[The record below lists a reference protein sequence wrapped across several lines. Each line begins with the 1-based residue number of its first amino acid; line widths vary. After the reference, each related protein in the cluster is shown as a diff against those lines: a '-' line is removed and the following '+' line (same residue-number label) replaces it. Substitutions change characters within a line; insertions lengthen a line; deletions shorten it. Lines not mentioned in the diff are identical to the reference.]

1 MKKLFVEDLDLKGK
15 KVLIRV
21 DFNVPLDE
29 KGGITDDTRIRGALP
44 TIKYVLR
51 QGGKAILISHLG
63 RPGGERV
70 EKLSLSP
77 VAVRLSRLLGR
88 EVKFIDDCLGEKVK
102 TAVSRMGEGEVILL
116 ENLRFYPGEKKGDEE
131 FARRLADDYELYIDD
146 AFGTAHRSHASIVGV
161 TGFIPRSAMGYL
173 MEKEVRYLGRALDD
187 PRRPF
192 LAILGGAKVSDK
204 IQVIK
209 SLLRRVDAL
218 LIGGAMAYT
227 FLREKGIPVGAS
239 RVETVVSDKK
249 GKEMDI
255 SRLVREILKQ
265 AESGQ
270 VPILLPVDHVEAERF
285 SDEAATRVVGKTG
298 IDPGWMGLDIGPETV
313 KLYSARIKD
322 AGTVFWNGPMGVFE
336 MEPFAR
342 GTMAIARALAD
353 STAISIIGG
362 GDSVAAIRESGVADR
377 ITHISTG
384 GGASLEFLEGETLPG
399 IAALT
404 DVSG

>member
-1 MKKLFVEDLDLKGK
+1 MSKLLIEDLDLKGK
-15 KVLIRV
+15 KVLIRA

-29 KGGITDDTRIRGALP
+29 DGGITDDTRIRKALP
-44 TIKYVLR
+44 TIKYVLQ
-51 QGGKAILISHLG
+51 QGGSVILISHLG

-70 EKLSLSP
+70 EGLSLRP
-77 VAVRLSRLLGR
+77 VADRLSRLLGR

-102 TAVSRMGEGEVILL
+102 SSVGRMAPGEVVLL
-116 ENLRFYPGEKKGDEE
+116 ENLRFYPGEKKGDRE
-131 FARRLADDYELYIDD
+131 FARRLAAGYDLYIDD
-146 AFGTAHRSHASIVGV
+146 AFGTAHRGHASMVGV
-161 TGFIPRSAMGYL
+161 TEFIPRSAMGYL
-173 MEKEVRYLGRALDD
+173 MEKETCYLGRALDN

-227 FLREKGIPVGAS
+227 FLREKGVPVGDS
-239 RVETVVSDKK
+239 RVETVISDKE
-249 GKEMDI
+249 GEEI
-255 SRLVREILKQ
+255 EVSRLVREILKQ
-265 AESGQ
+265 AESDR
-270 VPILLPVDHVEAERF
+270 VPLLLPVDHVEADRF
-285 SDEAATRVVGKTG
+285 SAEARIRVVEAA

-313 KLYSARIKD
+313 KLYSSRIKT

-336 MEPFAR
+336 MEPFAG

-353 STAISIIGG
+353 SSAISIIGG
-362 GDSVAAIRESGVADR
+362 GDSAAAIRQSGVADR

-384 GGASLEFLEGETLPG
+384 GGASLEFLEGKTLPG
-399 IAALT
+399 LAALT
-404 DVSG
+404 EVSE